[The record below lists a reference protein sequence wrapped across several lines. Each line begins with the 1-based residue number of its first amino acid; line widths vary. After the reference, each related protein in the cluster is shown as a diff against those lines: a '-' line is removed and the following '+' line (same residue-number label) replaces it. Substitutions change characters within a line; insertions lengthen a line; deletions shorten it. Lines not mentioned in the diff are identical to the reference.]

1 MDLIDS
7 LIAEG
12 WLKTPGIIDAFR
24 KVKRADFLPKEMGDL
39 AESNEA
45 LPIGFDQTIS
55 QPLTVAFMLELL
67 QPESGNKILDMG
79 SGSGWTSAL
88 LAEIAGKKGKVIALE
103 IIPKLKELSEN
114 NAARYQGNIDF
125 ICANGFKGYVKEAP
139 YDRILASASL
149 QAESPEPSRRTE
161 SPEPSRRNE
170 LPKSWKEQLKIQGI
184 IVAPIKNSIWMFKK
198 INDQEFEKTEYP
210 GFVFVPFVQ
219 NNQ

>member
-12 WLKTPGIIDAFR
+12 WLKTPGIINAFR

-67 QPESGNKILDMG
+67 RPESGDKILDIG

-149 QAESPEPSRRTE
+149 QAESPEPSRR
-161 SPEPSRRNE
+161 NE

-198 INDQEFEKTEYP
+198 I
-210 GFVFVPFVQ
+210 
-219 NNQ
+219 